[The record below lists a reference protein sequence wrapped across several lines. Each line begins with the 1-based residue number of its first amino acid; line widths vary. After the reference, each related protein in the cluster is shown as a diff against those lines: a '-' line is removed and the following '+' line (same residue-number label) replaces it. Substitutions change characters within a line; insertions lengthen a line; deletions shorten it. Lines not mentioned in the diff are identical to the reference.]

1 MKTGRLSKEE
11 KRIIG
16 RLADSMTPED
26 IAQQLDR
33 RVDSV
38 ELYIKDN
45 LKLGITDLEMAQY
58 DLEDRPYYFELQAQF
73 SEGELQL
80 FRYHWAKLISQFNKD
95 DILSTEEMQIVDLIK
110 MEILSNRSLNSQK
123 NNTDQLNQAERDLAA
138 QREMDDIDQDRDFMI
153 SLQRNIA
160 SLKAAQEALSKEYR
174 ELATKKQSMFREVKG
189 TREQRIKR
197 LEDSKQSFTSWVASL
212 MQDPELIKS
221 YGIEM
226 EKMRQA
232 MEKEK
237 ERLSAFHKYEDDVVD
252 QPFLTPDTVKD
263 E

>member
-38 ELYIKDN
+38 ETYIKDN
-45 LKLGITDLEMAQY
+45 LKLGITDVEMAQY

-138 QREMDDIDQDRDFMI
+138 QREMDEIDQDRDFMI

>member
-1 MKTGRLSKEE
+1 
-11 KRIIG
+11 
-16 RLADSMTPED
+16 
-26 IAQQLDR
+26 
-33 RVDSV
+33 
-38 ELYIKDN
+38 
-45 LKLGITDLEMAQY
+45 
-58 DLEDRPYYFELQAQF
+58 
-73 SEGELQL
+73 
-80 FRYHWAKLISQFNKD
+80 
-95 DILSTEEMQIVDLIK
+95 MQIVDLIK

-212 MQDPELIKS
+212 MQDPELVKS

>member
-38 ELYIKDN
+38 ETYIKDN
-45 LKLGITDLEMAQY
+45 LKLGITDVEMAQY

-95 DILSTEEMQIVDLIK
+95 DILSTEEMYISRLI
-110 MEILSNRSLNSQK
+110 
-123 NNTDQLNQAERDLAA
+123 
-138 QREMDDIDQDRDFMI
+138 
-153 SLQRNIA
+153 
-160 SLKAAQEALSKEYR
+160 AL
-174 ELATKKQSMFREVKG
+174 
-189 TREQRIKR
+189 
-197 LEDSKQSFTSWVASL
+197 
-212 MQDPELIKS
+212 
-221 YGIEM
+221 
-226 EKMRQA
+226 
-232 MEKEK
+232 
-237 ERLSAFHKYEDDVVD
+237 
-252 QPFLTPDTVKD
+252 
-263 E
+263 

>member
-38 ELYIKDN
+38 ETYIKDN
-45 LKLGITDLEMAQY
+45 LKLGITDVEMAQY

-212 MQDPELIKS
+212 MQDPELVKS

>member
-38 ELYIKDN
+38 ETYIKDN
-45 LKLGITDLEMAQY
+45 LKLGITDVEMAQY

-123 NNTDQLNQAERDLAA
+123 LSVIRALLNRIDL
-138 QREMDDIDQDRDFMI
+138 I
-153 SLQRNIA
+153 SVPV
-160 SLKAAQEALSKEYR
+160 S
-174 ELATKKQSMFREVKG
+174 
-189 TREQRIKR
+189 
-197 LEDSKQSFTSWVASL
+197 
-212 MQDPELIKS
+212 
-221 YGIEM
+221 
-226 EKMRQA
+226 
-232 MEKEK
+232 
-237 ERLSAFHKYEDDVVD
+237 
-252 QPFLTPDTVKD
+252 
-263 E
+263 